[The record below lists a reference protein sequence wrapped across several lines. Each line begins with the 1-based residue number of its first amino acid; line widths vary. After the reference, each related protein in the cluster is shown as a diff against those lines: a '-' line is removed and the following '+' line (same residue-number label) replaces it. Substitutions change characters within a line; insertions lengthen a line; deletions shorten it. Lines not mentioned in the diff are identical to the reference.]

1 MQVLS
6 IMRMMINR
14 VTDDIGEHSP
24 SMKKQLIRSSAAKAR
39 QNNPTGAKRFLALSQ
54 RMPRINLLLL
64 YLLVYMY
71 VDGHMQVTSYDIIG
85 CIYVV
90 RVVVKQLNW
99 SSQEILCSLYA
110 YRLRETASGLLTIF
124 IAITHDSEYYSD
136 NRSAY

>member
-1 MQVLS
+1 
-6 IMRMMINR
+6 
-14 VTDDIGEHSP
+14 
-24 SMKKQLIRSSAAKAR
+24 
-39 QNNPTGAKRFLALSQ
+39 
-54 RMPRINLLLL
+54 
-64 YLLVYMY
+64 MY